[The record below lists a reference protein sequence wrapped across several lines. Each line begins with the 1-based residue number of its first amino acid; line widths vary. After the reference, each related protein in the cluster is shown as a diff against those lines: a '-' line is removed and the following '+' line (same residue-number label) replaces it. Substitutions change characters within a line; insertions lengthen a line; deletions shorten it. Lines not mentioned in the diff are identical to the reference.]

1 MICPNCGVNDQHR
14 TISTR
19 RRSDEYILRRHEC
32 CVCGHKFNSVE
43 ITELTEKNLK
53 VIEREMIKNC
63 EPRQFEKM
71 IHSIYRQIFDR
82 YNWLKEKKN
91 GSGAA

>member
-1 MICPNCGVNDQHR
+1 MICPACGRNDQHR
-14 TISTR
+14 TIDTR
-19 RRSDEYILRRHEC
+19 RRSQEYILRRHL

-43 ITELTEKNLK
+43 ITELTEANAKI
-53 VIEREMIKNC
+53 IEREMIKNC
-63 EPRQFEKM
+63 KPRQFEKT

-82 YNWLKEKKN
+82 YNWLKEKKQ